1 MTLVL
6 WTETTNASARSY
18 ERRHLS
24 RSTSRKSVAG
34 SVSSYRTSRREIAS
48 PTTGDQQGGCKTLE
62 KLQTT
67 GRGRRWGSPGQ
78 SLAAAAA
85 EASSAPAG
93 RRGAPAGAAAA
104 VGGELEEGGARAT
117 SGWNLSK
124 DSRKSATAQAAPP
137 FAPPEGCWEDVS
149 VSFWSPLPLP
159 RLLRRLLEGFVGAP
173 PEPDPPLPL
182 GAPLLPA
189 GTGEAVWV
197 ATRAVG
203 VAAWCAKV
211 SSSKCRASSPRGRR
225 GRAGCAEG
233 EARCWRSAR

>member
-78 SLAAAAA
+78 PPAAAAA

-117 SGWNLSK
+117 SGWNLSR

-137 FAPPEGCWEDVS
+137 
-149 VSFWSPLPLP
+149 LP
-159 RLLRRLLEGFVGAP
+159 RQRAAGKMYRCPSGRRCHC
-173 PEPDPPLPL
+173 
-182 GAPLLPA
+182 
-189 GTGEAVWV
+189 
-197 ATRAVG
+197 RACCG
-203 VAAWCAKV
+203 GSW
-211 SSSKCRASSPRGRR
+211 RASSERPRSQTRRCPWGRHCRLQGRARRSGWRR
-225 GRAGCAEG
+225 GRSVSPPG
-233 EARCWRSAR
+233 ARR

>member
-78 SLAAAAA
+78 PPAAAAA

-117 SGWNLSK
+117 SGWNLSR

-137 FAPPEGCWEDVS
+137 
-149 VSFWSPLPLP
+149 LP
-159 RLLRRLLEGFVGAP
+159 RQRAAEKMYRCPSGRRCHC
-173 PEPDPPLPL
+173 
-182 GAPLLPA
+182 
-189 GTGEAVWV
+189 
-197 ATRAVG
+197 RACCG
-203 VAAWCAKV
+203 GSW
-211 SSSKCRASSPRGRR
+211 RASSERPRSQTRRCPWGRHCRLQGRARRSGWRR
-225 GRAGCAEG
+225 GRSVSPPG
-233 EARCWRSAR
+233 ARR